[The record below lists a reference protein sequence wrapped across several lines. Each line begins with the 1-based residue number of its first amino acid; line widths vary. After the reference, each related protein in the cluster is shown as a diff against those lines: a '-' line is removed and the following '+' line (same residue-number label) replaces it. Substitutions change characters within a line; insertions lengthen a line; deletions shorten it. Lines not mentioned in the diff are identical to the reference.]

1 MDSSENPYGWHKL
14 VFFSCFFSVLCYN
27 ILHKHDFVMH
37 ERRRYLMKK
46 THVIQLRVDEDLY
59 SKIVENADS
68 MGLTVSSYVRFAL
81 LKFLKVFR

>member
-1 MDSSENPYGWHKL
+1 
-14 VFFSCFFSVLCYN
+14 
-27 ILHKHDFVMH
+27 
-37 ERRRYLMKK
+37 MKK

-59 SKIVENADS
+59 FKIVENADS